1 MIFSSDSLRATSQS
15 GSSGVAGRRSMWCAP
30 ACKSKPLLINY
41 NHFGMAEHLTGKKT
55 WHGYGST
62 SSSQKKTIIIFQE
75 SKILNLTKSIKN
87 TYIYGIE

>member
-1 MIFSSDSLRATSQS
+1 
-15 GSSGVAGRRSMWCAP
+15 
-30 ACKSKPLLINY
+30 
-41 NHFGMAEHLTGKKT
+41 MAEHLTGKKT